1 MTQPAKRTQTDQIGR
16 HIKRQVWILFILIV
30 IVTILDLVGIHSQL
44 VVAKSMAIGGL
55 LSVVTQSIFAL
66 FVFRHTGYRARLHI
80 VSQLYRGQM
89 FKWLLTAL
97 GFAIIFITIQP
108 LSALSLFLGFI
119 VMQITQSVMLLH
131 LH

>member
-1 MTQPAKRTQTDQIGR
+1 MTQPAKRTQTEQIGR
-16 HIKRQVWILFILIV
+16 HLKRQVWVLFILIV
-30 IVTILDLVGIHSQL
+30 MVTILDLVGIHSQL
-44 VVAKSMAIGGL
+44 VVAKSTAIGGL
-55 LSVVTQSIFAL
+55 LSVATHSVFAI

-89 FKWLLTAL
+89 LIWLLTAL
-97 GFAIIFITIQP
+97 GFAIFFISIQP

-119 VMQITQSVMLLH
+119 VMQISQSVMLLR